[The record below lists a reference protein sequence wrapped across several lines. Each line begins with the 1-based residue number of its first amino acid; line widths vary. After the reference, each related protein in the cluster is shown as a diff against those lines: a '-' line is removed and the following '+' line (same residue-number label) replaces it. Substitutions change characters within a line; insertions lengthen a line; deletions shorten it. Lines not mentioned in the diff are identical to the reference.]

1 MTIVATRQ
9 GSSGR
14 IVFRVVLGVACL
26 ITLLAVALVLAAYR
40 NDRAI
45 TSSVGEANAEV
56 VSVGWDRTI
65 VRFQTPDGVVHLP
78 PNGVLYPAGLSEGQ
92 LVRIEYASTNP
103 ELARVAGRTALL
115 TLLPLGTT
123 VLFTWLLAFPLL
135 WWLRR
140 RRGRHFGTTLPRG
153 VLT

>member
-1 MTIVATRQ
+1 
-9 GSSGR
+9 
-14 IVFRVVLGVACL
+14 
-26 ITLLAVALVLAAYR
+26 
-40 NDRAI
+40 
-45 TSSVGEANAEV
+45 
-56 VSVGWDRTI
+56 
-65 VRFQTPDGVVHLP
+65 
-78 PNGVLYPAGLSEGQ
+78 NGVLYPAGLSEGQ

-115 TLLPLGTT
+115 TLLPLGAT
-123 VLFTWLLAFPLL
+123 VLFTWLLACPLL

>member
-1 MTIVATRQ
+1 MATRQ

>member
-1 MTIVATRQ
+1 MATRQ

-123 VLFTWLLAFPLL
+123 V
-135 WWLRR
+135 
-140 RRGRHFGTTLPRG
+140 
-153 VLT
+153 